1 MKYKKIIALAS
12 VCAVLG
18 VGVYFSGNRSSVSP
32 EKKGNP
38 GIDDPGKISGIKI
51 ASRDSAFT
59 MILKD
64 GAWRVSEKQE
74 FPADFNMVS
83 EIVGQF
89 QEMKVERSFDGDD
102 DTLKRLG
109 LVNKPDSD
117 VRSSSV
123 SFFDSENKPLAEYL
137 IGASRKGGGQY
148 FMKNG
153 AKTVYLNLREI
164 SGTNRT
170 PRDMMNRQVIN
181 ADRAKIVKVTC
192 EKAGQKI
199 YSIEKQKD
207 SDQFILAE
215 REEGREIDSARITG
229 LAGFISP
236 FVIDDIAAERRS
248 PAGEAASLSFELGDG
263 TVCRIIPA
271 DKKAGDSDS
280 GFVNVEVS
288 KKDGDAGFLKG
299 IDSEKYTFVIPK
311 WKVDVMVTDKADFYI
326 KAAEKPESSKESEK
340 TADNAPD
347 PEKGN

>member
-18 VGVYFSGNRSSVSP
+18 AGVYFSGNKSPVSS

-51 ASRDSAFT
+51 VSRDST
-59 MILKD
+59 STLILRD
-64 GAWRVSEKQE
+64 GAWKVSEKQE

-83 EIVGQF
+83 DIVSQF
-89 QEMKVERSFDGDD
+89 QEMKVERSFEGDD

-109 LVNKPDSD
+109 LVNEPDSGI
-117 VRSSSV
+117 RSSSV
-123 SFFDSENKPLAEYL
+123 SFFDPENKPLAEYL

-153 AKTVYLNLREI
+153 GKTVYLNLREI
-164 SGTNRT
+164 SGTNRM

-181 ADRAKIVKVTC
+181 ADRAKIVKITC

-199 YSIEKQKD
+199 FSIDRQKD
-207 SDQFILAE
+207 SDQFVLAE
-215 REEGREIDSARITG
+215 KEEGREIDSAKITG

-248 PAGEAASLSFELGDG
+248 PASDSASMSFELKDG

-271 DKKAGDSDS
+271 GKKAGDSDS

-288 KKDGDAGFLKG
+288 GQDGDAGFLKG

-311 WKVDVMVTDKADFYI
+311 WKLDVMVTDKADFYI
-326 KAAEKPESSKESEK
+326 RAAEKQESSRESEK
-340 TADNAPD
+340 KTDNASD
-347 PEKGN
+347 SGKGH